1 MKKMIILLALLATL
15 PLWGGD
21 ITGDWQDCYTAT
33 LEQLQMITQS
43 AGQIYGVGWKCFVRS
58 TDGINFQNTIVD
70 DRDSLFL
77 ESSYMISSTVGY
89 CGGYIYHPSDWTLTR
104 PVLYKTTN
112 GGQSWVRTGQ
122 LEQQPGY
129 YVVNHI
135 EFINGLEG
143 YVVLNALIYID
154 GLKIYR
160 TTNGGQ
166 NWTLVYGLMP
176 NCFTSADFSAGLM
189 IVGQNAPD
197 GALVSSD
204 GLNWQF
210 HQVGWSGVSYAASA
224 LVREGRLIVRCG
236 EGLLYSDNAGDD
248 WVGSDQ
254 SQLGDNFSIGG
265 CMTDCTMTAIEDNV
279 YVVAGTW
286 DGNDGSSGIIRSLNN
301 GSSWQWIVQPA
312 DMPDQSGQIYGI
324 CYWSE
329 YIYIAHNAHIYRMYV
344 GPPVANDDPS
354 TPAMEAKLTCYPNPF
369 RGSTNIQIKQDD
381 NSPTTIAVYNFRGQ
395 LIRTVVNQ
403 QVLSPGEHTFVW
415 DGKTDEGKP
424 VAAGIYFCKV
434 TAGSFSSSRKIVMLK

>member
-1 MKKMIILLALLATL
+1 MIILLALLVTL

-77 ESSYMISSTVGY
+77 ESAYMVSSTVGY
-89 CGGYIYHPSDWTLTR
+89 CGGYIYHPSDWTLNR

-122 LEQQPGY
+122 LEQQPAY

-143 YVVLNALIYID
+143 YAVVSPLFDFD

-166 NWTLVYGLMP
+166 NWTLVYGP
-176 NCFTSADFSAGLM
+176 ISGCGVSADFSPGLM
-189 IVGQNAPD
+189 IVGHFPPR

-210 HQVGWSGVSYAASA
+210 HQVGWSGISYAFSA
-224 LVREGRLIVRCG
+224 LVSEGRLIVICH
-236 EGLLYSDNAGDD
+236 EGLLYSDDAGYN
-248 WVGSDQ
+248 WIGPDQ
-254 SQLGDNFSIGG
+254 SQLGDNFSVGAWTSCSFSSQGNNIY
-265 CMTDCTMTAIEDNV
+265 AIAGIRSGEDLYPGV
-279 YVVAGTW
+279 
-286 DGNDGSSGIIRSLNN
+286 IRSL
-301 GSSWQWIVQPA
+301 V
-312 DMPDQSGQIYGI
+312 
-324 CYWSE
+324 
-329 YIYIAHNAHIYRMYV
+329 
-344 GPPVANDDPS
+344 
-354 TPAMEAKLTCYPNPF
+354 
-369 RGSTNIQIKQDD
+369 
-381 NSPTTIAVYNFRGQ
+381 
-395 LIRTVVNQ
+395 
-403 QVLSPGEHTFVW
+403 
-415 DGKTDEGKP
+415 
-424 VAAGIYFCKV
+424 
-434 TAGSFSSSRKIVMLK
+434 